1 MHTLLTVQEAFE
13 ARQAGKSIV
22 CRHVESEIFEKLNNV
37 SADTWFDPHYVFA
50 IEIETI
56 TLGGL
61 EFTRPYTLTE
71 LTSGDKIYFCG
82 ASGKILKG
90 IFNPENEML
99 IAGVKNGSVQR
110 DEANAIAQVTAF
122 RSLLNIEVE
131 APIIIDYDFF
141 TIDGETQKPETKKHR
156 GGRKSKD
163 TQPAAENESGEHEPL
178 DKSDAAIK
186 VFTDKIDAASM
197 NYELEE
203 IQASLNDSKDK
214 LHPEEVEQI
223 KALIAE
229 KQVQIDK
236 LDGDTAIELMTERLQ
251 SITTIGA
258 LNDLEIDAK
267 NQKLATP
274 VVAETCDQLL
284 IDIAAKR
291 EELNQL
297 SLIDGEASEKP
308 VSGIEA
314 SKALFSEKPP
324 MPGAYLDRIEAARSV
339 EELNN
344 VLDDLNIM
352 LEEHPDNA
360 RYYGFLI
367 TEIGRL
373 KEIFNQIDN
382 ATNIAV
388 LDSIR
393 DNLAKESLTKD
404 QKALFK
410 SALANKCNALIDSI
424 AEPDHHEKIEYAIL
438 NTKTSDELAKLESSL
453 TVSDKDH
460 HFLRLLNKRTE
471 LIDYED
477 RLNKLINQVQQAQSI
492 DEANEPVSQTLDWTT
507 EQRLPLI
514 TAISKR
520 LVELGKPL
528 IVQIREATELN
539 TLEAYLVQIQ
549 ELIAVD
555 GTLAH
560 QCMQAYTVRKSAL
573 NPTSP
578 A

>member
-1 MHTLLTVQEAFE
+1 MHTLLTVQEAFA
-13 ARQAGKSIV
+13 ARQAGKSVV
-22 CRHVESEIFEKLNNV
+22 CRHVESELFEKLNNV

-90 IFNPENEML
+90 NFNPDNEML

-110 DEANAIAQVTAF
+110 DEVNAIAQVTAF

-131 APIIIDYDFF
+131 APVIIDYDFF
-141 TIDGETQKPETKKHR
+141 VVDDEPKKSRGRKKKDTETKLVE
-156 GGRKSKD
+156 
-163 TQPAAENESGEHEPL
+163 AEPQVLEAEPL
-178 DKSDAAIK
+178 DESDTNVK
-186 VFTDKIDAASM
+186 KTIDAINLAP
-197 NYELEE
+197 NLVELDSIEDE
-203 IQASLNDSKDK
+203 LNNNPWKYVQDELNQFQD
-214 LHPEEVEQI
+214 
-223 KALIAE
+223 LINQKRQHLE
-229 KQVQIDK
+229 KQVA
-236 LDGDTAIELMTERLQ
+236 DTAITSITERLEKAA
-251 SITTIGA
+251 TIA
-258 LNDLEIDAK
+258 ELNDLELEVK
-267 NQKLATP
+267 NQRLVTP
-274 VVAETCDQLL
+274 QVQDDCDQLL

-297 SLIDGEASEKP
+297 DLIEIEIPVKP
-308 VSGIEA
+308 ISGIEA
-314 SKALFSEKPP
+314 SKVLFSEKTSAANDVKLAENVIDTFKLKIEEAKCISDLQSIRV
-324 MPGAYLDRIEAARSV
+324 MLDQNSHLKNEDKSQLKHILGCKENSLSQISV
-339 EELNN
+339 SE
-344 VLDDLNIM
+344 
-352 LEEHPDNA
+352 
-360 RYYGFLI
+360 
-367 TEIGRL
+367 L
-373 KEIFNQIDN
+373 KELQKEAI
-382 ATNIAV
+382 NIA
-388 LDSIR
+388 
-393 DNLAKESLTKD
+393 ESNHY
-404 QKALFK
+404 Q
-410 SALANKCNALIDSI
+410 N
-424 AEPDHHEKIEYAIL
+424 IENRIL
-438 NTKTSDELAKLESSL
+438 NAKSSIDLAEVENTL

-460 HFLRLLNKRTE
+460 FFLKLLNKRSE
-471 LIDYED
+471 LFAYED
-477 RLNKLINQVQQAQSI
+477 KLEKLIHFLQTAQSI

>member
-1 MHTLLTVQEAFE
+1 MHTLLTVQEAFA

-61 EFTRPYTLTE
+61 EFTRPYTLSE

-90 IFNPENEML
+90 NFNPDNEML

-110 DEANAIAQVTAF
+110 DEENAIAQVTAF

-141 TIDGETQKPETKKHR
+141 VVDDEPKKTVPRGRRKKDAETK
-156 GGRKSKD
+156 SVD
-163 TQPAAENESGEHEPL
+163 VEPQVPESEPL
-178 DKSDAAIK
+178 DESDHNVKKI
-186 VFTDKIDAASM
+186 IDAISSAV
-197 NYELEE
+197 NLINLDIIENELDESPIRRFVDDELNQFKGLIKQKRVILEKGIADTE
-203 IQASLNDSKDK
+203 ITG
-214 LHPEEVEQI
+214 I
-223 KALIAE
+223 
-229 KQVQIDK
+229 
-236 LDGDTAIELMTERLQ
+236 TERLEKA
-251 SITTIGA
+251 TTIA
-258 LNDLEIDAK
+258 ELNDLELEVK
-267 NQKLATP
+267 NQRLLTP
-274 VVAETCDQLL
+274 QLQDNYDQL
-284 IDIAAKR
+284 IVDIAAKR

-297 SLIDGEASEKP
+297 DLIENETPVKP
-308 VSGIEA
+308 ISGIEA
-314 SKALFSEKPP
+314 SKVLFSEKTSAANDAELAENVIDTFKLKIEEAKSISDLQSIRV
-324 MPGAYLDRIEAARSV
+324 MLDQNSHLKSEDKSQLKHILGCKENSLSQTSV
-339 EELNN
+339 SE
-344 VLDDLNIM
+344 
-352 LEEHPDNA
+352 
-360 RYYGFLI
+360 
-367 TEIGRL
+367 L
-373 KEIFNQIDN
+373 KELQKEAI
-382 ATNIAV
+382 NIAGSNHYQ
-388 LDSIR
+388 D
-393 DNLAKESLTKD
+393 
-404 QKALFK
+404 
-410 SALANKCNALIDSI
+410 
-424 AEPDHHEKIEYAIL
+424 IENRIL
-438 NTKTSDELAKLESSL
+438 NAKSSNELAEVENTL

-460 HFLRLLNKRTE
+460 FFLRLLNKRTE
-471 LIDYED
+471 LFAYED
-477 RLNKLINQVQQAQSI
+477 KLEKLIQFLQTAQSI

-528 IVQIREATELN
+528 IVQIREATDLN

-560 QCMQAYTVRKSAL
+560 QCMQAYTVRKS
-573 NPTSP
+573 TITQISP